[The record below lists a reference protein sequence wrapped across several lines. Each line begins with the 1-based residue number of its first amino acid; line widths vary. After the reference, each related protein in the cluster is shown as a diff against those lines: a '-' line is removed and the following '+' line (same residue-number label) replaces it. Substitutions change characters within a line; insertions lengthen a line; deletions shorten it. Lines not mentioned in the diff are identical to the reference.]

1 MSGTSGQTTSNN
13 VGATTVPPSSETL
26 TFDAISKYFN
36 MNIADAATAL
46 GVCNSVLKKIC
57 RDNGL
62 VRWPYRKFLAG
73 KSIEEIQKD
82 AARERRREQIELARA
97 SKLKDAAA
105 TTYAA
110 STISQQ
116 QGHSGRIHSQQG
128 YTTSAS
134 YSGPMRNIPAYLDEF
149 EQGFPSKGL
158 STVPMRWWGDGSS
171 EGNEDENLG
180 DDSTTEEVNK
190 QESHDKADG
199 NEGKAI
205 PMETDTTP
213 EDSDASSLQGSGL
226 LVAVRE
232 RAASE
237 GREALKLGV
246 YKHHPMFKISRRE
259 NLLLLKV
266 FKSSLPNQWISS
278 S

>member
-1 MSGTSGQTTSNN
+1 MSSNSSSSQTISN
-13 VGATTVPPSSETL
+13 VAAAATPEPL
-26 TFDAISKYFN
+26 TFDGISKYFN

-46 GVCNSVLKKIC
+46 GVCSSVLKKIC

-105 TTYAA
+105 TTFAA

-116 QGHSGRIHSQQG
+116 QGHSSWSNTQG
-128 YTTSAS
+128 STSNAP
-134 YSGPMRNIPAYLDEF
+134 YSGPIRSIPAYLDEF

-158 STVPMRWWGDGSS
+158 STVPMRWWGDASP

-180 DDSTTEEVNK
+180 EECATDEVNK
-190 QESHDKADG
+190 QESHDAADNGG
-199 NEGKAI
+199 NFI
-205 PMETDTTP
+205 PGEADKIP
-213 EDSDASSLQGSGL
+213 EKSDIGPLSVGL
-226 LVAVRE
+226 LSSVR
-232 RAASE
+232 RKAASE
-237 GREALKLGV
+237 GREALNLGV
-246 YKHHPMFKISRRE
+246 YRHHPMFKLSRRE

-266 FKSSLPNQWISS
+266 FKSCLPDQWISS